1 MKSQRAL
8 LLAAGIV
15 AGAAAGTAVSEELPA
30 RLGACAAIGDQ
41 ELRLACY
48 DALAE
53 ALPAPG
59 DAAARSMPDSAEAAA
74 ASPSETFGMEGK
86 AAQAAA
92 VASIPNIT
100 ARVKTLRELPGGG
113 LIVEL
118 DNGQVWE
125 RIGSGRPLLL
135 KAGDQVTIQR
145 AMMGSFRLVTEASRA
160 ARVRR
165 IR

>member
-15 AGAAAGTAVSEELPA
+15 AGAAAGTAISEELPA

-59 DAAARSMPDSAEAAA
+59 NAAARSMPDSAEAAA
-74 ASPSETFGMEGK
+74 PPSETFGMEGK